1 MAEKKQISS
10 FTVIIAFV
18 CLAIVGVAL
27 IPLLPVKLAPSRTLP
42 SITVHFNMPR
52 NSARVVEMEATSRL
66 ESMLAR
72 VNGIK
77 KMNSTSGNGWGRIT
91 IELDKH
97 TSIDVARFEVSAI
110 IRQTWPE
117 LPREVTYPYITVN
130 RPDEDASRPFMT
142 YTVNAAATPIV
153 IQRYAE
159 NVIKTALGDVK
170 GLYKIEVSG
179 ASPMEWQLEYDYLQ
193 LESLGVTVA
202 DIIQAV
208 SLHYTTD
215 FLGMAETRVE
225 GNAPSWIRV
234 TLASMA
240 GENRFDAAA
249 IHVVNREGALIRLDQ
264 LVRVQHAEREPS
276 GYYRIN
282 GLNSIY
288 LSLTAEESAN
298 QLRLNKQVKKKMTG
312 VVSALPTG
320 YEIHAS
326 YDATDYIQGELNR
339 IYLRSGLTILILTLF
354 VLLITRNGRYLF
366 LIAAS
371 LFIDLAIAVIF
382 YYLFKLE
389 IQLYSLA
396 GITISLSLI
405 IDNAIIMTDHIIHKG
420 DRNAFMPIL
429 TATVTTV
436 GSLSMIFL
444 LDERLRLNLQDF
456 AAVVMIN
463 LMVSLFV
470 ALLFVPAL
478 VERIGLTK
486 RRRKKRRVLSRL
498 RLRFPFSVRSC
509 RLAAFRHQYLSR
521 RRMSIRFTYLYEK
534 MILLLS
540 RRKWISFVCIILLF
554 GLPVFML
561 PDKIEKETPFALKYN
576 EVMGSTIYKEKI
588 KPVVDKALGG
598 TLRLFV
604 EKVYQGSYF
613 TRNEETVLTITASMP
628 NGTTLSQM
636 NDLVIKM
643 ERYLSGFPEIR
654 QFQTSIPNAR
664 RASINVFFRKE
675 AEQSGFPYQLKSNVI
690 SKALELGGGSWGV
703 YGLQD
708 QGFSNDVRD
717 MAGQYRVKLYGY
729 NYDELTAWTDSLKQ
743 RLLTYRRIR
752 EVIVNSS
759 FSWYKDDY
767 QEFSFDLKK
776 GQLAAR
782 GILPGKLFTSLQPV
796 FARNMWAGSVIMDG
810 ENENIVLSGRQAKEY
825 DIWALQHLGRY
836 VDGRFYKLDEMANIA
851 KGQAPQEVAKEN
863 QQYRLVLQYDYI
875 GSNTQ
880 GQKIL
885 EREIEEFNKR
895 LPMGYTAQKED
906 SYGGWNRKDN
916 KQYWL
921 IGLLIVIIFFTT
933 SILFNSLK
941 QPLAIIFIIP
951 VSFIGIF
958 LTFYLFKLNFDQG
971 GFASFIL
978 LSGITINAAIYI
990 IDEYNRMR
998 KQRPGLSSLK
1008 IYLKAWNAKIIPIF
1022 LTIISTILGFTP
1034 FLVGTQKEGFWF
1046 PLAAGTIGGLIMSF
1060 VGIFIF
1066 LPLLMV
1072 KKEKRNRI
1080 ETES

>member
-1 MAEKKQISS
+1 MAEKKHIPS

-27 IPLLPVKLAPSRTLP
+27 IPLLSVKLAPSRTLP
-42 SITVHFNMPR
+42 SITVHFNMPQYG
-52 NSARVVEMEATSRL
+52 ARVVEMEATSRL

-72 VNGIK
+72 VQGIK
-77 KMNSTSGNGWGRIT
+77 NINSTSGNGWGNIT

-97 TSIDVARFEVSAI
+97 TPIDVARFEVSTI

-130 RPDEDASRPFMT
+130 RPDEEATRPFMT
-142 YTVNAAATPIV
+142 YTINSAATPIV
-153 IQRYAE
+153 IQRYTE
-159 NVIKTALGDVK
+159 NVIKTALNNIN
-170 GLYKIEVSG
+170 GLYKIDVTG
-179 ASPMEWQLEYDYLQ
+179 ASPMEWQLEYDYPQ
-193 LESLGVTVA
+193 LESVGVTVS
-202 DIIQAV
+202 DIRQAI
-208 SLHYTTD
+208 SQYYATD
-215 FLGMAETRVE
+215 FLGMAETKMPA
-225 GNAPSWIRV
+225 GTPSWIRI
-234 TLASMA
+234 TLKSDAE
-240 GENRFDAAA
+240 ENGFDPTA
-249 IHVVNREGALIRLDQ
+249 ILVANREGSLVRLDQ
-264 LVRVQHAEREPS
+264 LVKVKHTEREPS
-276 GYYRIN
+276 AYYRIN
-282 GLNSIY
+282 GLNSVY

-298 QLRLNKQVKKKMTG
+298 QLRLNQQVKETMREIEK
-312 VVSALPTG
+312 SLPPG
-320 YEIHAS
+320 YEIHSS
-326 YDATDYIQGELNR
+326 YDATDYIRAELNK
-339 IYLRSGLTILILTLF
+339 IYLRSGLTVLILTLF
-354 VLLITRNGRYLF
+354 VLLITRNLRYLF
-366 LIAAS
+366 LIIAS
-371 LFIDLAIAVIF
+371 LFVDLAIAVIF

-405 IDNAIIMTDHIIHKG
+405 IDNAIIMTDHFMHKG
-420 DRNAFMPIL
+420 NRNAFMPIL
-429 TATVTTV
+429 TATVTTI
-436 GSLSMIFL
+436 GALSMIFL

-478 VERIGLTK
+478 IEQIGLTR
-486 RRRKKRRVLSRL
+486 RRRKRSRHLSRL
-498 RLRFPFSVRSC
+498 FSRSRLSTRSI
-509 RLAAFRHQYLSR
+509 RLAGFHHRYLSR
-521 RRMSIRFTYLYEK
+521 GRVAIRLTRLYEK

-540 RRKWISFVCIILLF
+540 RRKWIAFVCIILLF

-561 PDKIEKETPFALKYN
+561 PDKIEKDTPFARQYN
-576 EVMGSTIYKEKI
+576 RIFDTPVYKEKI

-636 NDLVIKM
+636 NDLVTKM

-654 QFQTSIPNAR
+654 QFQTSIPSPR
-664 RASINVFFRKE
+664 RASINVFFKKE
-675 AEQSGFPYQLKSNVI
+675 AEHSGFPYQLKSNVI

-708 QGFSNDVRD
+708 QGFSNDVRET
-717 MAGQYRVKLYGY
+717 AGSYRVRLYGY
-729 NYDELTAWTDSLKQ
+729 NYDELAAWADSLKQ
-743 RLLTYRRIR
+743 RLLTYRRIK
-752 EVIVNSS
+752 EVMINSN

-776 GQLAAR
+776 DQLAAR
-782 GILPGKLFTSLQPV
+782 GILPGELFASLQPA
-796 FARNMWAGSVIMDG
+796 FARNLWVASVVMEG
-810 ENENIVLSGRQAKEY
+810 GNEDIILSGRQAREY
-825 DIWALQHLGRY
+825 DIWALQHFGMNSG
-836 VDGRFYKLDEMANIA
+836 DRFYKLNEVAGIV
-851 KGQAPQEVAKEN
+851 KGQAPQEVGKEN

-875 GSNTQ
+875 GSTTQ

-885 EREIEEFNKR
+885 ERELEEFNKR
-895 LPMGYTAQKED
+895 LPMGYTAENVD
-906 SYGGWNRKDN
+906 SYRGWGRQDN

-941 QPLAIIFIIP
+941 QPLVIIFIIP

-958 LTFYLFKLNFDQG
+958 LTFYWFKLNFDQG

-990 IDEYNRMR
+990 VDEYNRVR
-998 KQRPGLSSLK
+998 NQKPGLSSLK
-1008 IYLKAWNAKIIPIF
+1008 AYLKAWNTKIIPIF
-1022 LTIISTILGFTP
+1022 LTVISTVLGFIP
-1034 FLVGTQKEGFWF
+1034 FLIGTQKEGFWF
-1046 PLAAGTIGGLIMSF
+1046 PLAAGTIGGLVMSI
-1060 VGIFIF
+1060 VAIYIF
-1066 LPLLMV
+1066 LPLLMI
-1072 KKEKRNRI
+1072 KKR
-1080 ETES
+1080 

>member
-1 MAEKKQISS
+1 LTEKKHISS

-42 SITVHFNMPR
+42 AITVRFNMPQ

-72 VNGIK
+72 INGVRN
-77 KMNSTSGNGWGRIT
+77 MYSTSGNGWGSIT
-91 IELDKH
+91 LELDKH
-97 TSIDVARFEVSAI
+97 TPIDVARFEVSTI

-130 RPDEDASRPFMT
+130 RPDADAARPFMT
-142 YTVNAAATPIV
+142 YTINSAATPIV
-153 IQRYAE
+153 IQRYTE
-159 NVIKTALGDVK
+159 NVIKTALGDIK
-170 GLYKIEVSG
+170 GLYQIDVTG

-193 LESLGVTVA
+193 LESAGVTLA
-202 DIIQAV
+202 DIMQAV
-208 SLHYTTD
+208 SQYYFTD
-215 FLGMAETRVE
+215 FLGMAETKVE
-225 GNAPSWIRV
+225 GNTPSWIRI
-234 TLASMA
+234 TLASTA
-240 GENRFDAAA
+240 EENRFDPAA
-249 IHVVNREGALIRLDQ
+249 IHVANKDGALIRLDQ
-264 LVRVQHAEREPS
+264 LVRVHHAEREPS

-288 LSLTAEESAN
+288 LNLTAEESAN
-298 QLRLNKQVKKKMTG
+298 QLRLNGQVERTMRE
-312 VVSALPTG
+312 VEASLPAG

-326 YDATDYIQGELNR
+326 YDATEYIQAELNK
-339 IYLRSGLTILILTLF
+339 IYIRSGLTVLILTLF

-366 LIAAS
+366 LVTTS

-382 YYLFKLE
+382 YYLFELE

-405 IDNAIIMTDHIIHKG
+405 IDNAIIMTDHIMHKG

-436 GSLSMIFL
+436 GALSMIFL
-444 LDERLRLNLQDF
+444 LDERIRLNLQDF

-486 RRRKKRRVLSRL
+486 RRRKRKKKRKFLPFLQFSRERMII
-498 RLRFPFSVRSC
+498 RLTR
-509 RLAAFRHQYLSR
+509 
-521 RRMSIRFTYLYEK
+521 IYEK

-540 RRKWISFVCIILLF
+540 RRKWISFVCIVLLF
-554 GLPVFML
+554 GLPIFML

-576 EVMGSTIYKEKI
+576 EIFGGATYKEKI
-588 KPVVDKALGG
+588 KPLVDKALGG

-613 TRNEETVLTITASMP
+613 TRSEEVVLTITASMP

-636 NDLVIKM
+636 NDLVVKM
-643 ERYLSGFPEIR
+643 ERYLSGFSQIR

-675 AEQSGFPYQLKSNVI
+675 AEHSGFPYQLKSNVI

-729 NYDELTAWTDSLKQ
+729 NYDELSAWTDTLKH

-752 EVIVNSS
+752 EVIVNSN

-776 GQLAAR
+776 EQLAAR
-782 GILPGKLFTSLQPV
+782 GILPGELFASLQPV
-796 FARNMWAGSVIMDG
+796 FARNMWAGSVVMDG
-810 ENENIVLSGRQAKEY
+810 ENEDIILSGRQAREY
-825 DIWALQHLGRY
+825 DIWALQNLGRQVGDHY
-836 VDGRFYKLDEMANIA
+836 YKLNEVADIA
-851 KGQAPQEVAKEN
+851 QGQAPQEVGKEN

-895 LPMGYTAQKED
+895 LPMGYTAERED
-906 SYGGWNRKDN
+906 SYWGWGRRDN
-916 KQYWL
+916 KHYWL
-921 IGLLIVIIFFTT
+921 IGLLIVIVFFTS

-941 QPLAIIFIIP
+941 QPLAVIFIIP

-958 LTFYLFKLNFDQG
+958 LTFYWFRLNFDQG

-978 LSGITINAAIYI
+978 LAGITINAAIYI
-990 IDEYNRMR
+990 LNEYNLVR
-998 KQRPGLSSLK
+998 QRRPCLSP
-1008 IYLKAWNAKIIPIF
+1008 IRTYLKAWNAKIVPIF
-1022 LTIISTILGFTP
+1022 LTIISTVLGFIP

-1060 VGIFIF
+1060 IGIFIF

-1072 KKEKRNRI
+1072 KRERLKRLK
-1080 ETES
+1080 

>member
-1 MAEKKQISS
+1 MAEKKYISS
-10 FTVIIAFV
+10 FTVIISFV

-42 SITVHFNMPR
+42 SITVRFSMPQ

-72 VNGIK
+72 INGIRN
-77 KMNSTSGNGWGRIT
+77 MYSTSGNGWGSIT
-91 IELDKH
+91 LELDKH
-97 TSIDVARFEVSAI
+97 TPIDVARFEVSTI

-117 LPREVTYPYITVN
+117 LPREVTYPYIMVN
-130 RPDEDASRPFMT
+130 RPDADAARPFMT
-142 YTVNAAATPIV
+142 YTVNSAATPIV
-153 IQRYAE
+153 IQRYTE
-159 NVIKTALGDVK
+159 NVIKTALSDIK
-170 GLYKIEVSG
+170 GLYKIDVTG

-193 LESLGVTVA
+193 LESAGVTVA
-202 DIIQAV
+202 DIMRAV
-208 SLHYTTD
+208 SQYYSTD
-215 FLGMAETRVE
+215 FLGMAETETE
-225 GNAPSWIRV
+225 GSAPSWIRI
-234 TLASMA
+234 TLASTA
-240 GENRFDAAA
+240 EENRFDPAA
-249 IHVVNREGALIRLDQ
+249 IHVANKDGALMRLDQ
-264 LVRVQHAEREPS
+264 LVRVNHAEREPS

-288 LSLTAEESAN
+288 LNLTAEESAN
-298 QLRLNKQVKKKMTG
+298 QLRLNEQVKRTMRE
-312 VVSALPTG
+312 VEASLPAG

-326 YDATDYIQGELNR
+326 YDATDYIRAELNK
-339 IYLRSGLTILILTLF
+339 IYIRSGLTVLILTLF

-366 LIAAS
+366 LITVS

-389 IQLYSLA
+389 IQLFSLA

-405 IDNAIIMTDHIIHKG
+405 IDNAIIMTDHIMHKG
-420 DRNAFMPIL
+420 DRNAFLPIL

-436 GSLSMIFL
+436 GALSMIFL
-444 LDERLRLNLQDF
+444 LDERIRLNLQDF

-486 RRRKKRRVLSRL
+486 HFYHR
-498 RLRFPFSVRSC
+498 
-509 RLAAFRHQYLSR
+509 YLSR
-521 RRMSIRFTYLYEK
+521 GRGPVRFTRLYEK
-534 MILLLS
+534 MIRLLS
-540 RRKWISFVCIILLF
+540 RRKWMAFVCIVLIF
-554 GLPVFML
+554 GLPVFMI
-561 PDKIEKETPFALKYN
+561 PDKIEKETPFAQKYN
-576 EVMGSTIYKEKI
+576 KIFGSATYKEKI
-588 KPVVDKALGG
+588 KPVTDKALGG

-613 TRNEETVLTITASMP
+613 TRSEETVLTITASMP

-636 NDLVIKM
+636 NDLVVKM
-643 ERYLSGFPEIR
+643 ERYLSGFSEIR

-664 RASINVFFRKE
+664 RASINVYFRKE

-729 NYDELTAWTDSLKQ
+729 NYDELSAWTDTLKQ
-743 RLLTYRRIR
+743 QLLTYRRIR
-752 EVIVNSS
+752 EVIVNSN

-776 GQLAAR
+776 EQLAAR
-782 GILPGKLFTSLQPV
+782 GILPGELFASLQPV
-796 FARNMWAGSVIMDG
+796 FARNMWAGSVVMDG
-810 ENENIVLSGRQAKEY
+810 ENEDIVLSGRQAREY
-825 DIWALQHLGRY
+825 DIWALQHLGRRVGDRY
-836 VDGRFYKLDEMANIA
+836 YKLGEVAAIA
-851 KGQAPQEVAKEN
+851 RGQAPQEVGKEN

-895 LPMGYTAQKED
+895 LPMGYTAERED
-906 SYGGWNRKDN
+906 SYWGWGKKDN
-916 KQYWL
+916 KQYRL
-921 IGLLIVIIFFTT
+921 IGLLIVIIFFTS

-941 QPLAIIFIIP
+941 QPLAVIFIIP

-958 LTFYLFKLNFDQG
+958 LTFYWFRLNFDQG

-978 LSGITINAAIYI
+978 LSGITINASIYI
-990 IDEYNRMR
+990 LNEYNLIRQR
-998 KQRPGLSSLK
+998 KPRLSPLQT
-1008 IYLKAWNAKIIPIF
+1008 YLKAWNAKIIPIF
-1022 LTIISTILGFTP
+1022 LTIISTVLGFIP

-1060 VGIFIF
+1060 IGIFIF

-1072 KKEKRNRI
+1072 KREAKQN
-1080 ETES
+1080 